1 MRSSSR
7 WMFGALVVLALALIV
22 PWAIAQANQGMG
34 QGQMGQGM
42 GQHMGQGQAMGPQNM
57 GQQQMGQ
64 QQMGQGMGQGQMGQ
78 GMHYDPSTVVTV
90 KGTVQEVQQET
101 APAGHQ
107 QMGGMGV
114 HLVLKTDKE
123 TETILVGP
131 QGFLTQKNFS
141 FSNGDKIEVTGSKVK
156 YGDTEAIIAR
166 EIKKGD
172 QTLTLRNEQGIPLWS
187 GRGRQ

>member
-1 MRSSSR
+1 MRYASR
-7 WMFGALVVLALALIV
+7 WAFGACAFALALLV
-22 PWAIAQANQGMG
+22 SWAIAQAQGMG
-34 QGQMGQGM
+34 QGQSMGQG
-42 GQHMGQGQAMGPQNM
+42 
-57 GQQQMGQ
+57 
-64 QQMGQGMGQGQMGQ
+64 QMGQGMGQGQMGQ
-78 GMHYDPSTVVTV
+78 GMGMHYDPSTLVTV
-90 KGTVQEVQQET
+90 KGTVQDVQQGT

-141 FSNGDKIEVTGSKVK
+141 FSNGDQIEVTGSKVK
-156 YGDTEAIIAR
+156 YGNTEAIIAR

-172 QTLTLRNEQGIPLWS
+172 KTLTLRNEQGIPLWS

>member
-1 MRSSSR
+1 MRSR
-7 WMFGALVVLALALIV
+7 WMFGTLVVFALALIA
-22 PWAIAQANQGMG
+22 PWAIAQAN

-42 GQHMGQGQAMGPQNM
+42 GQHMSQGQGM

-64 QQMGQGMGQGQMGQ
+64 SMGQGQMG
-78 GMHYDPSTVVTV
+78 MSHYDPSTVVTI
-90 KGTVQEVQQET
+90 KGTVQEVQQGT

-123 TETILVGP
+123 TQTVLVGP
-131 QGFLTQKNFS
+131 QSFLTQKNFS
-141 FSNGDKIEVTGSKVK
+141 LSNGDQIEVTGSKVK
-156 YGDTEAIIAR
+156 YGSSEAIIAR

-172 QTLTLRNEQGIPLWS
+172 KTLTLRNEQGIPEWS
-187 GRGRQ
+187 GRGRP